1 MVESPASPPASD
13 RPTVRRGIV
22 RWTLAAIVA
31 VGVSTF
37 GVWGGRALILRQRL
51 RGCDEL
57 GARVDTVW
65 TADARDLVQDGL
77 RRSGAVDADAIAER
91 VSTRIDAFAA
101 GWHQV
106 RATAC
111 ADAEVDLTL
120 EHAYYAQVTWCL
132 DDALLGLEAL
142 LGEAAR
148 PSRAVAYGSIDAA
161 ADLPSPTACR
171 RATPTVRL
179 PPLPDGSERAH
190 LRDVRAAVQVAAAS
204 RPLLHVEGPPDDEA
218 LARAIE
224 VLADAEAIGWAP
236 LVSTASRVAC
246 HRHEE
251 RGDLDRA
258 AVTCERAHAEAH
270 AAGLQDLAAD
280 AAIDLVR
287 LVGIRLDRRD
297 DGQAWARTAE
307 VALHALDEP
316 AGPRTVR
323 WLAAR
328 GALARRAGAWADA
341 KADDDRALAIA
352 TDLDPTDPV
361 IVALLDGLAADLEG
375 LGDGAGALA
384 IRERAVAE
392 AEAVYGEGHPSVV
405 TRRVALAQAQGG
417 DQAATGL
424 GRAASDLVR
433 AWIIDADSIASLGR

>member
-1 MVESPASPPASD
+1 M
-13 RPTVRRGIV
+13 
-22 RWTLAAIVA
+22 
-31 VGVSTF
+31 
-37 GVWGGRALILRQRL
+37 
-51 RGCDEL
+51 
-57 GARVDTVW
+57 
-65 TADARDLVQDGL
+65 
-77 RRSGAVDADAIAER
+77 
-91 VSTRIDAFAA
+91 
-101 GWHQV
+101 
-106 RATAC
+106 
-111 ADAEVDLTL
+111 
-120 EHAYYAQVTWCL
+120 
-132 DDALLGLEAL
+132 
-142 LGEAAR
+142 
-148 PSRAVAYGSIDAA
+148 
-161 ADLPSPTACR
+161 
-171 RATPTVRL
+171 
-179 PPLPDGSERAH
+179 
-190 LRDVRAAVQVAAAS
+190 AAAS
-204 RPLLHVEGPPDDEA
+204 RPLPHVEGPPDDEA

-224 VLADAEAIGWAP
+224 ALADAEAIGWAP

-246 HRHEE
+246 HHHEA

-258 AVTCERAHAEAH
+258 ALTCERAHAEAH
-270 AAGLQDLAAD
+270 AAGLHDLAAD

-287 LVGIRLDRRD
+287 IVGVALDRLD
-297 DGQAWARTAE
+297 DGRAWARTAE

-352 TDLDPTDPV
+352 ADLDPTV

-375 LGDGAGALA
+375 LGDGVGALA

-417 DQAATGL
+417 DQAAAGL

-433 AWIIDADSIASLGR
+433 AWIIDAESIASLGR